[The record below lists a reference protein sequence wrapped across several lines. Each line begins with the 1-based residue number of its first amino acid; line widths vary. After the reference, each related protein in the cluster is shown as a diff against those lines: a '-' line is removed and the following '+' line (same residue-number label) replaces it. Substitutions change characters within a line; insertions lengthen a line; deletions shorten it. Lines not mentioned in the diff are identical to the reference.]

1 MKTATNGKT
10 KTAPKPD
17 GRRSRP
23 ERDGRSGRLTD
34 VKSPT
39 YRATKAAKQARQLVI
54 QAPNMETVI
63 LHIRGTTPYVQ
74 NKFSGRIRDEIA
86 AAQAEGTKLAK
97 AGKAK
102 KPKDFQ
108 RLYRECQHIEREKGW
123 NGIPAKAF
131 RDAMIDACRLVD
143 FKMVMARITIWV
155 EAEGY
160 SHENAGLVRIR
171 KVKPEY
177 FQTPVRNTGGGM
189 DIRARA
195 QFPVGWE
202 VAVKVRFNA
211 DVFQAEDIANL
222 MMHAGQCVGVGDGR
236 DLSPKSNGMGWGNW
250 ELLDHEEACK

>member
-1 MKTATNGKT
+1 MKTATNGK
-10 KTAPKPD
+10 KTAAPK
-17 GRRSRP
+17 GRM
-23 ERDGRSGRLTD
+23 TD
-34 VKSPT
+34 SEKAPS

-74 NKFSGRIRDEIA
+74 NKFSGRIQQEIA
-86 AAQAEGTKLAK
+86 DKQAEGSKLAK

-102 KPKDFQ
+102 KPKDFK
-108 RLYRECQHIEREKGW
+108 RLYKECQHIEREKGW

-143 FKMVMARITIWV
+143 FKMVMAKITIWV

-160 SHENAGLVRIR
+160 SHENTGLVRIR
-171 KVKPEY
+171 KSKPE
-177 FQTPVRNTGGGM
+177 FFKTAVRNTGGGM

-195 QFPVGWE
+195 MFAVGWE
-202 VAVKVRFNA
+202 CTVKVRFNA

-222 MMHAGQCVGVGDGR
+222 MMHAGLCVGVGDGR
-236 DLSPKSNGMGWGNW
+236 DLSKKSNGMGWGNW
-250 ELLDHEEACK
+250 MLLSREGAAK